1 MVKKCLLSFTA
12 ISCMFSSSVFGLT
25 LKESVIEVLNTNP
38 VVQERLKN
46 YRATQQDLNIA
57 ESEYYPTIDLRATA
71 GTNYAG
77 KLYDHVANTNYTN
90 YETSLQLTQ
99 NLFDGFGT
107 MYKVD
112 YQEARILAAAYH
124 YVEKSNDSA
133 LKMTNAYLNVMRSYE
148 LLKIEKENVLIN
160 DDIYKKVKDLYDAGL
175 TTASEVKKVESS
187 LALARSNYIVQE
199 TNTHDTEYNFKRLLG
214 RMPERSEMQR
224 PNFDFPMPQ
233 SEERAALYA
242 VDHNPSLLVSRYNI
256 KGAQALWKQKK
267 KDYYPKVDMEVSQF
281 YNDAQKTN
289 AFDQPDDRFR
299 ARLVLTYNL
308 FRGGAD
314 SADIQKSVSSIDQE
328 IEIKR
333 DLKRQ
338 VIEGLEL
345 SWNAYENIGKQLQ
358 VLREYSAFSDK
369 TLELYKEEYDLGRRS
384 LLDLLSSQNDVIN
397 ARSQITKAE
406 YDYLFAKYRVLDAMG
421 LLVMAVTGDEA
432 KYTSQV
438 NLYTNSEAKEILD
451 TVPTKL
457 DVDHDNISDN
467 LDLCDNSLHGD
478 NIMPDGCKKSA
489 KDSNSTTMIE
499 VQKQSSST
507 QKTELSK
514 EQ

>member
-1 MVKKCLLSFTA
+1 MVQKYFLSLAA
-12 ISCMFSSSVFGLT
+12 ISCIFSASAFGLT

-77 KLYDHVANTNYTN
+77 KQYDHVINTDYTN

-112 YQEARILAAAYH
+112 YQQARILAAAYN

-133 LKMTNAYLNVMRSYE
+133 FKTTNAYLNVMRSYD
-148 LLKIEKENVLIN
+148 LLKTAKENVQVN
-160 DDIYKKVKDLYDAGL
+160 EDIYKKVKDLFDAGL

-199 TNTHDTEYNFKRLLG
+199 TNTYDTEYNFKRLLG

-224 PNFDFPMPQ
+224 PNFDFAMPQ
-233 SEERAALYA
+233 SEEKAALYA

-256 KGAQALWKQKK
+256 KGAQALWNQKK
-267 KDYYPKVDMEVSQF
+267 KEFYPKVDMEVSQYF
-281 YNDAQKTN
+281 NDASKTN

-308 FRGGAD
+308 FHGGAD
-314 SADIQKSVSSIDQE
+314 SADIQKSVSTIDQE
-328 IEIKR
+328 VEIKR

-345 SWNAYENIGKQLQ
+345 SWNAYENIDRQLKN
-358 VLREYSAFSDK
+358 LREYSQYSEK

-384 LLDLLSSQNDVIN
+384 LLDLLSSQNDVFN
-397 ARSQITKAE
+397 ARTQITKAE
-406 YDYLFAKYRVLDAMG
+406 YDHLFAKYRVLDAMG
-421 LLVMAVTGDEA
+421 LLVMAITGDET

-438 NLYTNSEAKEILD
+438 NLYTNSDAKEILD
-451 TVPTKL
+451 TLPTKL

-467 LDLCDNSLHGD
+467 LDLCDNSLKGD
-478 NIMPDGCKKSA
+478 NIMPYGCKKTIHNEQRIDESP
-489 KDSNSTTMIE
+489 TTLKE
-499 VQKQSSST
+499 K
-507 QKTELSK
+507 LSK